1 MRAYRPEFLLH
12 RISPVHPERGGIGQA
27 LGMATRKEPFLE
39 TSRVASLAPTSSVRS
54 RRSVCA
60 ARPFTASILGAAPL
74 LRGAVWE
81 GSGEAAG
88 R

>member
-1 MRAYRPEFLLH
+1 
-12 RISPVHPERGGIGQA
+12 
-27 LGMATRKEPFLE
+27 MATRKEPFLE

-60 ARPFTASILGAAPL
+60 RPFTASILGAAPL